1 MLYRRTTIYVRRSWS
16 WGKWIL
22 DRTNPTNHY
31 SIFWKYK
38 EIKNQATNLPVFVY
52 RICPLPW
59 TMYLYVVN
67 SSSPIGPRAWSFCME
82 MPISQPKPNW
92 PPSVNRVEQFIY
104 TVALSTD
111 CEKRLACSLF
121 VVRMDSLCF
130 VECFEICSMASSTES
145 TILMARI

>member
-1 MLYRRTTIYVRRSWS
+1 
-16 WGKWIL
+16 
-22 DRTNPTNHY
+22 
-31 SIFWKYK
+31 
-38 EIKNQATNLPVFVY
+38 
-52 RICPLPW
+52 
-59 TMYLYVVN
+59 
-67 SSSPIGPRAWSFCME
+67 ME

-104 TVALSTD
+104 TAALSMD